1 MGEHQSWRICISS
14 QDGIGVLCPN
24 DANRIFH
31 KSDFSVPGL
40 LLLQCHTDAIL
51 VAWQALYLHFSPS
64 QGCEGL
70 KGGSLPAVLG
80 GSGDLMGVI
89 KVQEC
94 VYNNMRNEG
103 IVPTQLQIYFSES
116 TDANASLI
124 QKHPHKHI
132 HK

>member
-1 MGEHQSWRICISS
+1 
-14 QDGIGVLCPN
+14 
-24 DANRIFH
+24 
-31 KSDFSVPGL
+31 
-40 LLLQCHTDAIL
+40 
-51 VAWQALYLHFSPS
+51 
-64 QGCEGL
+64 
-70 KGGSLPAVLG
+70 
-80 GSGDLMGVI
+80 MGVI
-89 KVQEC
+89 KVQVC